1 MGEPF
6 LSSSWYRVAGLRPKL
21 RPHTQIHRHR
31 YRGQA
36 YYVLQDHASG
46 RMHRF
51 RPAAYLFIG
60 RMDGTRTVDAI
71 WSEVVEQLEDDAPTQ
86 DEIVQLLSQLHAA
99 DILQS
104 DVTPD
109 AGELFER
116 YAKQQTTFRR
126 NLRNPFAITLPL
138 WDPDAL
144 LERTLP
150 VVGLLLG
157 WAGAILWLL
166 VVVPAVVLAAVHW
179 PDLTHS
185 LSDRVLAPANLI
197 LIALVYPVVKAL
209 HELGHA
215 YACKA
220 RGGEVHQLGIMLLVF
235 FPAPY
240 VDASAATAFDNKWQ
254 RAAVGAAGIL
264 VEVFLAALALYA
276 WILLEPSTTR
286 AIAFNVML
294 IAGVSTVVF
303 NGNPLLRFDGYYVL
317 ADLIEIPNLAQRSA
331 RFWAHLADRYLFA
344 TPDAEAYP
352 AAGGERAW
360 LMLYS
365 PASLTYRL
373 VVLLGIVLFVAGK
386 FFIIGVVIAG
396 WGVVTSLLVPLGK
409 MLAHVL
415 KSPRLHRNRHR
426 AVGVTFGAVT
436 GILGVLFMVPIPLH
450 TVSEGVVWLPD
461 NAEVRAGSDGF
472 VRRLLAEPGHRVHV
486 GDPLIESEDPTL
498 AAQIQLFAAGIEA
511 LEARLTSQLVVDR
524 VGAEVTHKELDKQQS
539 AFARAKERAD
549 NLVARSATEGRFIV
563 PRPRDVTGRFHRQG
577 EVLGYVVEP
586 VAHIVR
592 VVVSQDDSELVHRQ
606 LRTIEI
612 KLADRPAA
620 TYAAAI
626 LHEVPAATDQLPSK
640 ALAGEGGGII
650 AADPRD
656 PKGVKTFNR
665 YFQIDLALPPDIES
679 AAFGARAYVRFDHVW
694 EPLAWRLYRRARQ
707 LLLSHFDI

>member
-21 RPHTQIHRHR
+21 RPHAQIHRHR

-51 RPAAYLFIG
+51 TPAAYLFIG
-60 RMDGTRTVDAI
+60 RMDGERTVDAI

-86 DEIVQLLSQLHAA
+86 DEIVRLLSQLHAA

-138 WDPDAL
+138 WDPDAF
-144 LERTLP
+144 LERTLS
-150 VVGLLLG
+150 VVGPLFG
-157 WAGAILWLL
+157 WAGAVLWLL
-166 VVVPAVVLAAVHW
+166 VVLPAVVLASVHW
-179 PDLTHS
+179 PELTHN
-185 LSDRVLAPANLI
+185 LSDRVLATGNIA
-197 LIALVYPVVKAL
+197 LIALIYPVVKAL

-240 VDASAATAFDNKWQ
+240 VDASAATAFNGKWQ

-276 WILLEPSTTR
+276 WILFEPGTTR
-286 AIAFNVML
+286 AVAFNVML

-331 RFWAHLADRYLFA
+331 RFWAHLVDRYIFA
-344 TPDAEAYP
+344 TPDVEAYP
-352 AAGGERAW
+352 ASGGERAW
-360 LMLYS
+360 FMVYA
-365 PASLTYRL
+365 PASLAYRL
-373 VVLLGIVLFVAGK
+373 VVLFGIVLFVARE
-386 FFIIGVVIAG
+386 FFVIGVVIAA
-396 WGVVTSLLVPLGK
+396 WGVATSLLVPVGK

-415 KSPRLHRNRHR
+415 KSPRLRRNRRR
-426 AVGVTFGAVT
+426 ALAVTFGSLA
-436 GILGVLFMVPIPLH
+436 GIVAALLLIPLPLH

-461 NAEVRAGSDGF
+461 NAHVRAGTDGF
-472 VRRLLAEPGHRVHV
+472 VQRLLVEPGRPVHV
-486 GDPLIESEDPTL
+486 GDPLIESDEPTL
-498 AAQIQLFAAGIEA
+498 AAQLQLLAARIEA

-524 VGAEVTHKELDKQQS
+524 IGAEVTRKELDKERS
-539 AFARAKERAD
+539 VFARARERAD
-549 NLVARSATEGRFIV
+549 YLVARSAADGRFIV
-563 PRPRDVTGRFHRQG
+563 PRPRDMTGRFHRQG

-586 VAHIVR
+586 EARIVR

-606 LRTIEI
+606 MRAIEV
-612 KLADRPAA
+612 KLVDRPAA

-626 LHEVPAATDQLPSK
+626 VREVPAATDQLPSK
-640 ALAGEGGGII
+640 VLAGQGGGAI
-650 AADPRD
+650 ATDPRD
-656 PKGVKTFNR
+656 HEGAKALSR
-665 YFQIDLALPPDIES
+665 YFQIDLALPPDLDPV
-679 AAFGARAYVRFDHVW
+679 AFGTRAYVRFDHTW
-694 EPLAWRLYRRARQ
+694 EPLAWRLYRRGRQ

>member
-21 RPHTQIHRHR
+21 RPHAQIHRHR
-31 YRGQA
+31 YRSQA

-51 RPAAYLFIG
+51 TPAAYLFIG
-60 RMDGTRTVDAI
+60 RMDGKRTVDAI

-116 YAKQQTTFRR
+116 YAKQQTTLRR
-126 NLRNPFAITLPL
+126 NLRNPFAITLQL
-138 WDPDAL
+138 WDPDAF
-144 LERTLP
+144 LERTLS
-150 VVGLLLG
+150 VVGSLLG
-157 WAGAILWLL
+157 WAGAVLWLL
-166 VVVPAVVLAAVHW
+166 VVLPAVVLAAVHW
-179 PDLTHS
+179 PELTHN
-185 LSDRVLAPANLI
+185 LSDRVLTPANLM

-220 RGGEVHQLGIMLLVF
+220 RGGEVHQMGIMLLVF

-240 VDASAATAFDNKWQ
+240 VDASAATAFNSKWQ
-254 RAAVGAAGIL
+254 RAAVGAAGVL
-264 VEVFLAALALYA
+264 VEVFLAAVALYA
-276 WILLEPSTTR
+276 WILLEPGTTR
-286 AIAFNVML
+286 TIAFNVML

-331 RFWAHLADRYLFA
+331 RFWAHLVDRYLFA
-344 TPDAEAYP
+344 TPDAEAAP
-352 AAGGERAW
+352 AVGGERAW
-360 LMLYS
+360 LMLYA

-373 VVLLGIVLFVAGK
+373 VVLFGIVLFVAGK

-396 WGVVTSLLVPLGK
+396 WGMVTSLLVPLGK

-426 AVGVTFGAVT
+426 AVGVTFGAVA
-436 GILGVLFMVPIPLH
+436 GILAALLMIPIPLH

-461 NAEVRAGSDGF
+461 TAEVRAGSDGF
-472 VRRLLAEPGHRVHV
+472 VRRLLAEPGHPVHV

-498 AAQIQLFAAGIEA
+498 AAQIELFAAGIEA
-511 LEARLTSQLVVDR
+511 LEARLISQLVVDR
-524 VGAEVTHKELDKQQS
+524 VGAELTHKELDKRHS
-539 AFARAKERAD
+539 AFARAKERAE
-549 NLVARSATEGRFIV
+549 NLVARSAADGSFIV
-563 PRPRDVTGRFHRQG
+563 PRPRDMAGRFHRQG

-606 LRTIEI
+606 LRAIEI

-626 LHEVPAATDQLPSK
+626 LREVPAAMDQLPSK
-640 ALAGEGGGII
+640 ALAGEGGGSI

-656 PKGVKTFNR
+656 PKGVKTFSR
-665 YFQIDLALPPDIES
+665 YFQIDLALPPNIEP

-694 EPLAWRLYRRARQ
+694 EPLAWRWYRRARQ
-707 LLLSHFDI
+707 LLLSHFDV